1 MLIGWS
7 LIVSLNGAGYLGS
20 DEANIELGLSSWLI
34 NAFNG
39 EWLRTEDAV
48 PVENIGAI
56 SIRR

>member
-7 LIVSLNGAGYLGS
+7 LIVSSNGGWLGS

-48 PVENIGAI
+48 PMENIGAV